1 MTAPMV
7 VALLSVDA
15 RPNSGWGTMTSRLGE
30 ELLRRKEV
38 DLHLLLT
45 ADGDV
50 DQSSPLAERT
60 RRVLPPWRGSLR
72 RDLRGW
78 WRMVVPLGLPPGTQI
93 VHALVE
99 FPCAIHAWTA
109 ARRANIPFVVSG
121 QGTYSLV
128 PLLRRP
134 DRWPYATA
142 LRRAAAVT
150 VPSEFTRR
158 VMLDALGKEIPV
170 QVVPNAVDALRFQR
184 DAPDPEETR
193 RRFGL
198 DVGAPLV
205 LSVGAAKRRK
215 GFDVLLDALR
225 RVRPL
230 YPDVQLAVAGSPG
243 AYADLPTDDHVRFLG
258 QVSDQDLVELY
269 RTCDVF
275 ALLPRF
281 DSGYFEGFGLVYLEA
296 GACGKP
302 VVAARSGGVAQAVL
316 DEETGLL
323 VPEGDAPAAAS
334 AIVRLLDD
342 ADLRLRLG
350 ARGRIWAESHDWPG
364 YADRMI
370 DIYRAA
376 LS

>member
-1 MTAPMV
+1 MV
-7 VALLSVDA
+7 VALLSADA

-30 ELLRRKEV
+30 ELLRREEV

-50 DQSSPLAERT
+50 DPSSPLAERT

-78 WRMVVPLGLPPGTQI
+78 WRTLVPLGLPPETQI
-93 VHALVE
+93 VHAVVE
-99 FPCAIHAWTA
+99 FPCAIHACTA
-109 ARRANIPFVVSG
+109 ARRAKIPFVVSG

-142 LRRAAAVT
+142 LRHAAAVT

-158 VMLDALGKEIPV
+158 VMLDALGEEIPV

-184 DAPDPEETR
+184 DAPAPQATR

-215 GFDVLLDALR
+215 GFDVLLDALG
-225 RVRPL
+225 RVRHV
-230 YPDVQLAVAGSPG
+230 YPDVQLAVVGSPG
-243 AYADLPTDDHVRFLG
+243 SYADLPTDPQVRFLG
-258 QVSDQDLVELY
+258 QVSDEDLVDLY
-269 RTCDVF
+269 QTCDVF

-302 VVAARSGGVAQAVL
+302 VVASRSGGVAQAVL
-316 DEETGLL
+316 DGETGLL
-323 VPEGDAPAAAS
+323 VPEGDASAAAS
-334 AIVRLLDD
+334 AIGRLLDD

-350 ARGRIWAESHDWPG
+350 ARGRVWAESHDWPG
-364 YADRMI
+364 YVDRI
-370 DIYRAA
+370 LDIYRAA

>member
-7 VALLSVDA
+7 VVLLSVDA
-15 RPNSGWGTMTSRLGE
+15 RPDSGWGTMTSMLGE
-30 ELLRRKEV
+30 ELLRREEV
-38 DLHLLLT
+38 DLHLLLP

-50 DQSSPLAERT
+50 DPASPLAERA

-78 WRMVVPLGLPPGTQI
+78 WRTVVPLGLPPDTQI
-93 VHALVE
+93 VHAVVE
-99 FPCAIHAWTA
+99 FPCAIHAWRA
-109 ARRANIPFVVSG
+109 ARRAGVPFVVSG

-134 DRWPYATA
+134 DRWPFAAA
-142 LRRAAAVT
+142 LRHAAAVT

-158 VMLDALGKEIPV
+158 VMLDALGEDIRV
-170 QVVPNAVDALRFQR
+170 QVVPNAVDAFRFQQGAT
-184 DAPDPEETR
+184 DAQATR

-198 DVGAPLV
+198 DVCAPLV

-215 GFDVLLDALR
+215 GFDVLLDAFG
-225 RVRPL
+225 RVRHL

-243 AYADLPTDDHVRFLG
+243 AYADLPAEDHVRFLG
-258 QVSDQDLVELY
+258 HVSDEDLVELY

-296 GACGKP
+296 GASGKP
-302 VVAARSGGVAQAVL
+302 VVAARSGGVADAVL
-316 DEETGLL
+316 DGETGLL
-323 VPEGDAPAAAS
+323 VPEGDAQAAAS
-334 AIVRLLDD
+334 AIGRLLGD
-342 ADLRLRLG
+342 ADLRARLG
-350 ARGRIWAESHDWPG
+350 ARGRLWAESHDWPG
-364 YADRMI
+364 YADRI
-370 DIYRAA
+370 LGIYRAA
-376 LS
+376 VS